1 MPNHVTN
8 ILTFTGPQE
17 KISEMLGKIQFQNS
31 PGTLDFNKII
41 PMPESLEMN
50 SGSIT
55 NEAIVSYMRAVNPE
69 TPVFDDAEKLPFNDY
84 MELLQKVTNA
94 VGILY
99 PDRVK
104 DITPELVQLG
114 SRYVDNIRQYGC
126 SDWYD
131 WRIRNWGTKWNSYDG
146 GFCDDNKILF
156 LTAWSCPQE
165 IIQKLAEMYPE
176 ICIEH
181 LWADE
186 DYGYNCGKAVYENG
200 QLTEEFIPDGGSD
213 EADEI
218 ADSVFSCDII
228 NDESEELEPEM

>member
-1 MPNHVTN
+1 M
-8 ILTFTGPQE
+8 
-17 KISEMLGKIQFQNS
+17 
-31 PGTLDFNKII
+31 
-41 PMPESLEMN
+41 
-50 SGSIT
+50 
-55 NEAIVSYMRAVNPE
+55 
-69 TPVFDDAEKLPFNDY
+69 FDDVEKLPFNDY
-84 MELLQKVTNA
+84 MELLQKITNA

-114 SRYVDNIRQYGC
+114 CRYVDNIRQYGC

-156 LTAWSCPQE
+156 LTAWSRPQE

-213 EADEI
+213 EADEL
-218 ADSVFSCDII
+218 ADLVFSCDII